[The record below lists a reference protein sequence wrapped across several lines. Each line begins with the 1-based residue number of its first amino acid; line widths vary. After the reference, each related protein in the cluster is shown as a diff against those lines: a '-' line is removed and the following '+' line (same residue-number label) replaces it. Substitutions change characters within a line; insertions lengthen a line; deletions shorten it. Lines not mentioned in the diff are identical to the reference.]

1 LYWTDG
7 PLHATA
13 PPAPPRM
20 PPRKSCSRQWE
31 EGSAGRGVV
40 RVGGTGGG
48 AALRGRSRVNGA
60 PIAGG
65 VAKPFLRSSGIPT
78 EVEAPGR
85 EPPRLQV
92 LHRGKRRIRKVWRR
106 LRDGFVRLDIA
117 EEVALDYVYG

>member
-1 LYWTDG
+1 
-7 PLHATA
+7 
-13 PPAPPRM
+13 M

-85 EPPRLQV
+85 EPPVFRFCIGE
-92 LHRGKRRIRKVWRR
+92 RG
-106 LRDGFVRLDIA
+106 GFERFGGDCGTDL
-117 EEVALDYVYG
+117 